1 MQEKPDQENI
11 VEDFPY
17 LSELMQAV
25 AAVRHSIE
33 QGKDGVE
40 AAENLL
46 SEIPDDW
53 TKEIQDGINEKVK
66 AYNLVLSLQNRFL
79 AIGYTASQKYA
90 AEKAIHN
97 AGKAYSRGIVKTAIS
112 LFKKKDMLF
121 KTKKDVERGSLSIYA
136 LGEGE
141 QDD

>member
-1 MQEKPDQENI
+1 MKEISDKENI

-17 LSELMQAV
+17 LNELMQAV

-33 QGKDGVE
+33 QGKDGRE

-53 TKEIQDGINEKVK
+53 TKEIQDKINDK
-66 AYNLVLSLQNRFL
+66 AKTYNLVLSIQNRFL
-79 AIGYTASQKYA
+79 VPGYTASQKYA
-90 AEKAIHN
+90 AEKAIHI
-97 AGKAYSRGIVKTAIS
+97 AGKEYSRGIIKTAIT

-121 KTKKDVERGSLSIYA
+121 KTRKKAEEGSLSAYA

-141 QDD
+141 LDE